1 MQLILFAEYHS
12 FILGSEQKTLMCSY
26 RKYLF
31 RVFPL
36 AHTQKIQLVALEE
49 SQVCHIGG
57 LLPAGA
63 VWIPLYL
70 GHNFSVT
77 LHSLFRNSKF
87 TL

>member
-1 MQLILFAEYHS
+1 MQLILFAGHHP
-12 FILGSEQKTLMCSY
+12 FTLGSEQNTLMCSY
-26 RKYLF
+26 RKYPF
-31 RVFPL
+31 SVFPL

-57 LLPAGA
+57 LLPAGE

-77 LHSLFRNSKF
+77 LRSLLRNSKL